1 MCLTLA
7 TYKWCSFYPNS
18 FLTHPLPPAIN
29 SITVA
34 KPTIKSVTSSN
45 NGGAGGSM
53 AIIIGAAA
61 GGGGFVLIMIII
73 IIVVVVVKKNRR
85 RGAQGHGLPS
95 SCAESSHV
103 QMHVKGASEMHMN
116 PLGQRGKDDAKGH
129 PDNQIL

>member
-1 MCLTLA
+1 
-7 TYKWCSFYPNS
+7 
-18 FLTHPLPPAIN
+18 
-29 SITVA
+29 
-34 KPTIKSVTSSN
+34 
-45 NGGAGGSM
+45 M
-53 AIIIGAAA
+53 ASIIGAAA

>member
-1 MCLTLA
+1 
-7 TYKWCSFYPNS
+7 
-18 FLTHPLPPAIN
+18 
-29 SITVA
+29 
-34 KPTIKSVTSSN
+34 
-45 NGGAGGSM
+45 M

-103 QMHVKGASEMHMN
+103 QMHVKGASEMHTN

>member
-1 MCLTLA
+1 
-7 TYKWCSFYPNS
+7 
-18 FLTHPLPPAIN
+18 
-29 SITVA
+29 
-34 KPTIKSVTSSN
+34 
-45 NGGAGGSM
+45 M

>member
-1 MCLTLA
+1 
-7 TYKWCSFYPNS
+7 
-18 FLTHPLPPAIN
+18 
-29 SITVA
+29 
-34 KPTIKSVTSSN
+34 
-45 NGGAGGSM
+45 M

-85 RGAQGHGLPS
+85 RGAQGYGLPS
-95 SCAESSHV
+95 SRAESSHV